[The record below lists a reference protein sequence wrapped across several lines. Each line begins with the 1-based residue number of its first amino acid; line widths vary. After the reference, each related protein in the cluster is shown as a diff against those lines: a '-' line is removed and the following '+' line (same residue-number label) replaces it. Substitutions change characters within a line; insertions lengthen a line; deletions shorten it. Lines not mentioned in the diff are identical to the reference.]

1 MAENREKLMRKIR
14 IRFGILDSLFQ
25 YKWPYETC
33 FCSQNFEFR
42 KNETVKTFLSML
54 QRPKLAHI
62 FNGPKLASKI
72 EFSLIYFHFLIEI
85 SVLFRFLLSISKSK
99 FYFLSY

>member
-14 IRFGILDSLFQ
+14 IRFGISDSLFQ
-25 YKWPYETC
+25 CKRPYETC

-72 EFSLIYFHFLIEI
+72 EFSLIYFHFMIEI